1 MPTPETK
8 TVYQEQQCKFDVPAT
23 RFSVGFGYKDRDCIT
38 VEFRDGDMVHLHDV
52 RQSRY
57 PDKWLTASFSFE
69 IFAEEWP
76 RFVEFMAA
84 RAESANRKEG
94 KTECSKCER

>member
-8 TVYQEQQCKFDVPAT
+8 TVYQDQHCKFDVPAT

-57 PDKWLTASFSFE
+57 PDKWLTATVPFE

-76 RFVEFMAA
+76 RFVEFMAT
-84 RAESANRKEG
+84 RAAETVG
-94 KTECSKCER
+94 K